1 MTLTGSLAAD
11 LAKREAEGRPIR
23 IGLIGSGEMGTDIV
37 TQCRHM
43 MGITVAAIAETHV
56 EHAKRALR
64 IADYPDTAWSV
75 VESASA
81 CDDTVKSGR
90 VAIAGHADAVC
101 RSELI
106 DVVIDA
112 TGRPAAGAEI
122 GLGAE
127 QHGKLLVMMHVEA
140 DVAIGAY
147 MQQDARR
154 LGVGYAGGAAV
165 EPS

>member
-1 MTLTGSLAAD
+1 MTLTGGLAAD

-43 MGITVAAIAETHV
+43 KGITVAAIAETHI

-64 IADYPDTAWSV
+64 IADYPETASSV

-81 CDDTVKSGR
+81 CDEVVRNGR
-90 VAIAGHADAVC
+90 VAITGHADAVC
-101 RSELI
+101 RRELI

-112 TGRPAAGAEI
+112 TGRPAGGAEI
-122 GLGAE
+122 
-127 QHGKLLVMMHVEA
+127 
-140 DVAIGAY
+140 
-147 MQQDARR
+147 R
-154 LGVGYAGGAAV
+154 L
-165 EPS
+165 